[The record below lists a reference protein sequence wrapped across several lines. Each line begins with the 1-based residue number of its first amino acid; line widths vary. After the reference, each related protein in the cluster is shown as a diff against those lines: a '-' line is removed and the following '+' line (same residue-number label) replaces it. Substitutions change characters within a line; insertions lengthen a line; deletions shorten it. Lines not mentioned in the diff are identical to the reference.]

1 MGWCAVGDYE
11 TMHTAEEYFLSRNMI
26 KEGDYKENALDA
38 LLGLL
43 PTDLN
48 YDGEDAQFGQIYN
61 VWGNKTQG
69 EPYHIYLLAIA
80 CLIESR
86 LGNKAF
92 VYGDIT
98 RAQCKRA
105 VELANI
111 HLKEPIDIPARC
123 DKERFWKRFLL
134 ILKKMR
140 MHLQDIIL

>member
-1 MGWCAVGDYE
+1 M
-11 TMHTAEEYFLSRNMI
+11 
-26 KEGDYKENALDA
+26 
-38 LLGLL
+38 LGLL
-43 PTDLN
+43 PTYLN

-69 EPYHIYLLAIA
+69 EPYHIYLLAIV

-105 VELANI
+105 VEFANI

-123 DKERFWKRFLL
+123 DKERFWKRVSDLPFSEKEQFEIFERFFL
-134 ILKKMR
+134 ILKKIR
-140 MHLQDIIL
+140 MHLQDIIP